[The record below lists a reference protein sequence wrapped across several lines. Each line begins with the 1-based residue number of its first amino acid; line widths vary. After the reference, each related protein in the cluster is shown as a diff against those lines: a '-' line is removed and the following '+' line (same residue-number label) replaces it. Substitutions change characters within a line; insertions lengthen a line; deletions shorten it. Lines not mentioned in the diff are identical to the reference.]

1 MAIFGGTFNPV
12 HWGHLCVAEMARDQF
27 LLEQV
32 LWVPAAHPP
41 HKGLA
46 PVAFEHRL
54 EMVRRAIADQ
64 PAFVVTDIDQQ
75 QTGKSYAIGT
85 LENLQ
90 LLYPQTRWY
99 WILGADTLPS
109 LPRWYRVEELAHHC
123 TWLIAPR
130 PHPPEK
136 SSISLPAHIPWR
148 WEKLEMPGIEVSSSL
163 VRNRLR
169 QGRSIRY
176 LVPEAVR
183 LYIEMQELYTK

>member
-99 WILGADTLPS
+99 WILGADALPS

-130 PHPPEK
+130 PHPTGN